1 MKGKNFWIV
10 KPGEYSNRGKG
21 ISVCSNLQEI
31 KSELSIVMITKKGN
45 RRTYILQQYIDRPFL
60 FKKRK
65 FDIRCFMMLTSING
79 RFKGIIY

>member
-45 RRTYILQQYIDRPFL
+45 RRTYIL
-60 FKKRK
+60 
-65 FDIRCFMMLTSING
+65 
-79 RFKGIIY
+79 